1 MESIWKQTAQAVR
14 RETLHK
20 DKTVKAVVIGGGL
33 AGILTTYRLK
43 QKGIEAICLELGC
56 AGCGQTGNTTAKIT
70 SQHGI
75 IYQNLVAHFSREQAR
90 QYAAAN
96 EGAIQDYEDI
106 IRELAIDCEFSR
118 QDAYLYTMYD
128 EKILE
133 EEAKAALYCGI
144 KTHITREV
152 TLPFEIKSALRF
164 ENQASFHPLKFL
176 DALAEKIELYENT
189 AVTGVEDGKVF
200 TEHATVKA
208 DYVVFA
214 THYPFI
220 NTPGYYFL
228 RMHQE
233 RSYVLA
239 LKNTMK
245 LNGMYYGIDEP
256 GAWSL
261 RRAGDILLFGGGKHR
276 TGENKAG
283 GKYEML
289 KYKSKEFWPES
300 SIVSKWSAQDCIT
313 LDQVPY
319 IGQYSAST
327 PNWFVATGFGKW
339 GMTSSMAAANIISG
353 LILKQETGAPDE
365 VENAE
370 IFSPQRFVLSASAKN
385 LYQDGLHATKGI
397 TKGMLSSPPRC
408 THMGCQLEWNPDE
421 ESWDCPCHGS
431 RFDAKGGILDNPA
444 EKPLELPDN

>member
-1 MESIWKQTAQAVR
+1 MESIWRQDTAIGR
-14 RETLHK
+14 RERLRK
-20 DKTVKAVVIGGGL
+20 DRTVKAAVIG
-33 AGILTTYRLK
+33 AGMAGVLTAYRLK
-43 QKGIEAICLELGC
+43 QKGFETVCLEADRIGS
-56 AGCGQTGNTTAKIT
+56 GQTQNTTAKIT
-70 SQHGI
+70 SQHGL
-75 IYQNLVAHFSREQAR
+75 IYQNLVAHFTKEQAR

-96 EGAIQDYEDI
+96 EGAIQDYEDLVNALSVDCGFR
-106 IRELAIDCEFSR
+106 RE
-118 QDAYLYTMYD
+118 DAYLYSMSD

-144 KTHITREV
+144 KTHITRET

-164 ENQASFHPLKFL
+164 EGQASFHPLRFL
-176 DALAEKIELYENT
+176 EAVADEIEVYENT
-189 AVTGVEDGKVF
+189 PVTGVEDGKIY
-200 TEHATVKA
+200 TPEATVKTE
-208 DYVVFA
+208 YVVFA

-220 NTPGYYFL
+220 NVPGYYFL

-239 LKNTMK
+239 LKNTME

-261 RRAGDILLFGGGKHR
+261 RKAGDTLLFGGSRHR
-276 TGENKAG
+276 TGENKSG

-289 KYKSKEFWPES
+289 KYKAKEFWPES
-300 SIVSKWSAQDCIT
+300 SIVSQWSAQDCIT

-319 IGQYSAST
+319 IGQYSVNT

-353 LILKQETGAPDE
+353 LIAKQETGAQEE
-365 VENAE
+365 VENAG
-370 IFSPQRFVLSASAKN
+370 IFSPQRFVLSASAKT
-385 LYQDGLHATKGI
+385 LYQDSLHATKGL
-397 TKGMLSSPPRC
+397 TKGMLSNPPRC
-408 THMGCQLEWNPDE
+408 PHMGCQLEWNPDE

-431 RFDAKGGILDNPA
+431 RFDVEGKLLNGPAQKNLD
-444 EKPLELPDN
+444 KI